1 MSLIPTVIE
10 SSPKGDKFFDIFS
23 RNLRDRNIF
32 ITGAIHTEMAQV
44 IVAQI
49 LYLQAE
55 SPSEP
60 INIFINSEGGSVY
73 AGLSIYS
80 ALRHCVCPVHVFGMG
95 LCASMGALLLQ
106 AGDVRNVLPYTT
118 IMIHSV
124 SGGTGR
130 ATVWDAEIQMDEMI
144 RLNNELTDI
153 FVKRNTKNKSFDE
166 LKNIMSRDHYL
177 TPELALDMGLID
189 NIVEP
194 KK

>member
-1 MSLIPTVIE
+1 MVIE
-10 SSPKGDKFFDIFS
+10 TSGKNIERSFDIFS

-32 ITGAIHTEMAQV
+32 ITGAIETHMAQV
-44 IVAQI
+44 IVAQV
-49 LYLQAE
+49 LFLQAE
-55 SPSEP
+55 DPKAP
-60 INIFINSEGGSVY
+60 INIFVNSEGGSVY
-73 AGLSIYS
+73 SGLSIYS
-80 ALRHCVCPVHVFGMG
+80 SLRHCTCPIHVYGMG

-118 IMIHSV
+118 VMIHSV

-153 FVKRNTKNKSFDE
+153 FVKRNTKGKSFEE

-177 TPELALDMGLID
+177 TPEQALDLGLID